1 MDDLIIINKQLTRI
15 RAMNK
20 FYHQQFLLDVRIFL
34 ILTISL
40 FYLTFTNNK
49 VFLLLPP
56 VCLFG
61 AILLAFHS
69 HYLIFS
75 RYYSEYL
82 ENKINNISNKN
93 VLITHKLENDYF
105 FSIKDKKLVVANIG
119 KKFTWFS
126 FVTLFITFIGI
137 FVYIYSINQVIQSNL
152 SQNYLLF
159 MFLITLITLIIGIWW
174 FLLGNGEK
182 RLEKIFNEYR

>member
-1 MDDLIIINKQLTRI
+1 MDDLNIINKQLTRI

-20 FYHQQFLLDVRIFL
+20 FYHQQFLLDIRIL
-34 ILTISL
+34 LLLTVSL
-40 FYLTFTNNK
+40 FYLSFTNVK

-61 AILLAFHS
+61 AILLAFHA

-75 RYYSEYL
+75 RYYSDYL
-82 ENKINNISNKN
+82 EEKINNISNKN
-93 VLITHKLENDYF
+93 LLITNKLENEYF
-105 FSIKDKKLVVANIG
+105 FSLKDKKLVVANIG
-119 KKFTWFS
+119 KKFTWFG
-126 FVTLFITFIGI
+126 FVTIFITFTGI
-137 FVYIYSINQVIQSNL
+137 FVYVYSINQVIQANL
-152 SQNYLLF
+152 GQNYLLF

>member
-1 MDDLIIINKQLTRI
+1 MDDLNIINKQLTRI

-34 ILTISL
+34 VLTTSFL
-40 FYLTFTNNK
+40 YLSFSNSK
-49 VFLLLPP
+49 VYLLLPP
-56 VCLFG
+56 ICLFG
-61 AILLAFHS
+61 AILLAFHA

-75 RYYSEYL
+75 RYYSQYIE
-82 ENKINNISNKN
+82 EKINNVSNKN
-93 VLITHKLENDYF
+93 ILITHKLENEYF
-105 FSIKDKKLVVANIG
+105 FSVKDKKIVVANIG

-126 FVTLFITFIGI
+126 FVTLFITFMGI

>member
-34 ILTISL
+34 FLTISL
-40 FYLTFTNNK
+40 FYLSFTNTK
-49 VFLLLPP
+49 VYLLLPP

-82 ENKINNISNKN
+82 
-93 VLITHKLENDYF
+93 
-105 FSIKDKKLVVANIG
+105 G

-126 FVTLFITFIGI
+126 FVTLFITFMGI

-152 SQNYLLF
+152 GQNYLLF

>member
-1 MDDLIIINKQLTRI
+1 MDDLNIINKQLTRI

-49 VFLLLPP
+49 VFLLLAP

-126 FVTLFITFIGI
+126 FVTLFITFMGI